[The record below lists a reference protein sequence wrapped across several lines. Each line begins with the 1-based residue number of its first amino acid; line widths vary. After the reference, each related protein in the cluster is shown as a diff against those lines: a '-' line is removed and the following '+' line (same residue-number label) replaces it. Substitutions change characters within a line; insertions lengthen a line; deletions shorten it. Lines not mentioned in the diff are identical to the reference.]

1 MRDFNV
7 TLNHPLRVPLAAELH
22 SRPFMRLDAPEA
34 ITHLAVYHGGQAGP
48 PGRHSQHRLLGELCG
63 HFGVA
68 APGPGSSHFFH
79 DFGSFRLKWECHT
92 EFATYTVTTP
102 LPPDMAAHE
111 AFSHVPLSFLPASW
125 LATLGG
131 SLMAAAHVALVKG
144 EADASRLPS
153 VFERNQL
160 AGSSVMQGAELWTDF
175 AIQSD
180 GFSRFVIRD
189 LGMRHLQGG
198 RLVQRVLEIETYRMM
213 ALLGLPAARTVGME
227 LDGIEAELSS
237 LASAMVATDM
247 APVETGAQDEQ
258 RLLAQITRLA
268 ARLEKLVLD
277 NGYRFS
283 ASKAYFGI
291 VKARIEELREVR
303 IEGTPTVEEFM
314 ERRLA
319 PAMHTCGA
327 VSARQDALA
336 RRIADTNDL
345 LRTRVGIVQ
354 ELQNRRILESMNAR
368 AAQQLRLQLAVEGL
382 SVAAISYYLVGLLG
396 YAGKAAKAAGL
407 PINPD
412 LALGVLVPVV
422 AAGVWLA
429 QRRVHHRIGR
439 RGSA

>member
-1 MRDFNV
+1 MRDVNV
-7 TLNHPLRVPLAAELH
+7 SLNHPLRVPLAAELH

-34 ITHLAVYHGGQAGP
+34 ITHLAICHGGQAGP
-48 PGRHSQHRLLGELCG
+48 PQAHGQHGLLGALCG

-68 APGPGSSHFFH
+68 APGPGSNHFFH

-102 LPPDMAAHE
+102 LPSDTSPHQ
-111 AFSHVPLSFLPASW
+111 AFSRVPLSFLPASW
-125 LATLGG
+125 LS
-131 SLMAAAHVALVKG
+131 SLENSLIAAAHVALVKG
-144 EADASRLPS
+144 DADASRLS
-153 VFERNQL
+153 AVFERNGL

-227 LDGIEAELSS
+227 LDRIEAELAA

-247 APVETGAQDEQ
+247 AAERGAQDEQ

-291 VKARIEELREVR
+291 VKARIDELREVR

-319 PAMHTCGA
+319 PAMHTCAA
-327 VSARQDALA
+327 VSARQDALG
-336 RRIADTNDL
+336 RRIANTNDL

-396 YAGKAAKAAGL
+396 YAGKAAKAAGM

-412 LALGVLVPVV
+412 LALGILVPVV
-422 AAGVWLA
+422 AVGVWLA

-439 RGSA
+439 RGH

>member
-7 TLNHPLRVPLAAELH
+7 SLNHPSRVPLAAELH
-22 SRPFMRLDAPEA
+22 SRPFMRLDGPEM
-34 ITHLAVYHGGQAGP
+34 ITHLAVCHGGQAGP
-48 PGRHSQHRLLGELCG
+48 PQAHSQHGLLADLCG

-68 APGPGSSHFFH
+68 APGPGGNHFYH

-92 EFATYTVTTP
+92 EFATYTVTAP
-102 LPPDMAAHE
+102 LPAGLAVHE
-111 AFSHVPLSFLPASW
+111 AFAHVPLSFLPATW
-125 LATLGG
+125 LGRLEG
-131 SLMAAAHVALVKG
+131 SVMAAAHVALVKG
-144 EADASRLPS
+144 DADVSRLAA
-153 VFERNQL
+153 VFERQQL

-227 LDGIEAELSS
+227 LDRIEAELSL

-247 APVETGAQDEQ
+247 APAERGAQDEQ
-258 RLLAQITRLA
+258 RLLEQITRLA

-283 ASKAYFGI
+283 ASRAYFGI
-291 VKARIEELREVR
+291 VKARIEELRETR

-319 PAMHTCGA
+319 PAMHTCDA
-327 VSARQDALA
+327 VSTRQEALG
-336 RRIADTNDL
+336 RRIADSNDL

-407 PINPD
+407 PIDPD
-412 LALGVLVPVV
+412 LALGVLVPLVV
-422 AAGVWLA
+422 GAVWLA

-439 RGSA
+439 RSQC